1 MARGSQVK
9 EEITQKILETFE
21 GSFRY
26 EKEIRIPMLEN
37 GELIQVKVTL
47 TAAKTNVE
55 HGGDKAVPGA
65 ATPVASSQSSEL
77 TEEEKKETADLLA
90 SLNL

>member
-1 MARGSQVK
+1 MARGSLVK
-9 EEITQKILETFE
+9 EEITKKILDTFD

-47 TAAKTNVE
+47 TAAKTNVA
-55 HGGDKAVPGA
+55 HGEDTVVPGA
-65 ATPVASSQSSEL
+65 ATPATNSQSSEL